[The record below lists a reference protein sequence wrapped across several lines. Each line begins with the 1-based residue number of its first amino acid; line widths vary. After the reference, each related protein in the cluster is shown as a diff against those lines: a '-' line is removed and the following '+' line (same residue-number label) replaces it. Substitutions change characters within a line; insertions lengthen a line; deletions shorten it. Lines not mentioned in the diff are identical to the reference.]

1 MNPQEQDAE
10 LAKIDAEIGRHIA
23 ERARVYQEIEALYSS
38 ESYHTRRIRELGKRR
53 SEVATYPLFKD
64 VA

>member
-23 ERARVYQEIEALYSS
+23 ARDHNDSAIQTLMRSS
-38 ESYHTRRIRELGKRR
+38 DYHTQCIRALGKRR
-53 SEVATYPLFKD
+53 SEVATYELFKD

>member
-10 LAKIDAEIGRHIA
+10 LAQIDAEIGRHIA
-23 ERARVYQEIEALYSS
+23 KRDTYNRYMQQLQGSVD
-38 ESYHTRRIRELGKRR
+38 YHTRRIRELGKRR
-53 SEVATYPLFKD
+53 SEVATLPLFKD